1 MRREDYISDAE
12 VVKRANAAVR
22 LELEKLEALD
32 IPAVICDGKSK
43 KLYYLYSD
51 GSRTEV
57 E

>member
-22 LELEKLEALD
+22 LELEKLKALD

-51 GSRTEV
+51 GSRTED